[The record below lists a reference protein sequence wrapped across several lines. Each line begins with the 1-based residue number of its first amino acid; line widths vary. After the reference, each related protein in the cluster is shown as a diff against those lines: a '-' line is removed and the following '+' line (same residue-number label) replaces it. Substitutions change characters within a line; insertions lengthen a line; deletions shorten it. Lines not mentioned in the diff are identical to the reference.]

1 MISRLLRFSFSTVRA
16 EPWPV
21 PCCLHVTGLLL
32 LRARAGP
39 PERHFLPRGL
49 RPPGAPHYL
58 SRHVLARTC
67 WVMGR
72 TTPLRLLPSSSRSD
86 SGPLSPSYAARQHL
100 ESRFWHNQKPWPSYT
115 SSLRAV
121 RWRLRKTNTVPL
133 KGSSPSAARHCCARP
148 SIPRRKSTGSTATS
162 IRICG
167 VI

>member
-39 PERHFLPRGL
+39 PERHFLPRGP

-86 SGPLSPSYAARQHL
+86 SGPLSPIYAARQQRRAAQL
-100 ESRFWHNQKPWPSYT
+100 PAPIQMCDALALNT
-115 SSLRAV
+115 SGEF
-121 RWRLRKTNTVPL
+121 KTIVANCLTH
-133 KGSSPSAARHCCARP
+133 S
-148 SIPRRKSTGSTATS
+148 RRKY
-162 IRICG
+162 
-167 VI
+167 VDV

>member
-39 PERHFLPRGL
+39 PERHFLPRGP

-86 SGPLSPSYAARQHL
+86 SGPLSPIYAARQHL
-100 ESRFWHNQKPWPSYT
+100 SPEAFSIILSKAITSASSTRRATFSNSRWCRTLSKY
-115 SSLRAV
+115 AV
-121 RWRLRKTNTVPL
+121 R
-133 KGSSPSAARHCCARP
+133 
-148 SIPRRKSTGSTATS
+148 STSMTRVLYLT
-162 IRICG
+162 RE
-167 VI
+167 